1 MRYVTVSRRS
11 NSRHTNGRSDLR
23 PQIVSLLRPVGRH
36 SIIIP
41 QMASSASPA
50 TLVYID
56 EEDCLGLEVFLAE
69 LELIIGASKGG
80 GGGLSSSSSSKG
92 SGRPDQVQL
101 LELLPKLAATIPRY
115 VCGGRNCMCWGA

>member
-56 EEDCLGLEVFLAE
+56 EEDCLGLDVFLAE

-80 GGGLSSSSSSKG
+80 GGGGGGSSKG

-101 LELLPKLAATIPRY
+101 LELLPKLAATIHRCVY
-115 VCGGRNCMCWGA
+115 VWRGCAVS